1 VSDAAGR
8 LPRRDEVAAAPS
20 GARSEQSGTVVAEI
34 REPGLLLLVGVT
46 RSDTAEGARAMAAK
60 LYQLRILRD
69 EESCATTGAPIIVV
83 SQFTLYGRT
92 DKGRRP
98 SWSDAAPGAVAEPLI
113 NEFVAELRRLGARV
127 ETGVFGAHMAVA
139 SVNDGPF
146 TVLLEG

>member
-1 VSDAAGR
+1 MRV
-8 LPRRDEVAAAPS
+8 VATRVTSAS
-20 GARSEQSGTVVAEI
+20 VTVSGTIKAEI
-34 REPGLLLLVGVT
+34 HEPGLLLLVGVT